1 VSHLYTP
8 LLVIHVIVAVLGV
21 GSIASVALLA
31 AAARRAGHPSTQVLL
46 GIAPLLRYS
55 AYSLAALLATGILLD
70 FVAHGAF
77 HESWWFRGSALLLVA
92 TGALHGFARRAI
104 RPTLAQNGPA
114 QDGHMALR
122 QVEWIAYGMCA
133 LVAAITML
141 MEVKPF

>member
-21 GSIASVALLA
+21 GSIASVAL
-31 AAARRAGHPSTQVLL
+31 
-46 GIAPLLRYS
+46 
-55 AYSLAALLATGILLD
+55 LAALLATGILLD